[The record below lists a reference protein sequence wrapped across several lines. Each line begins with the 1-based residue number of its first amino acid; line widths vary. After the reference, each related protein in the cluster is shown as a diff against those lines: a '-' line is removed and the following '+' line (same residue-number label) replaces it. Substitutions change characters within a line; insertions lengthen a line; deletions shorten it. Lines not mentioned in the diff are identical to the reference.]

1 MSPASDPLV
10 NLTTVP
16 RMLRCLSGQ
25 PAFMRESGFEVRVIS
40 IEAASVA
47 LPIVATRAPG
57 SMDAVQDGVT
67 GTLVAPRDSQALADP
82 LRHYLRDP
90 VLRLSHGDA
99 GRARVLK
106 EFRREEFWEAMRDEY
121 RSSVM
126 SRLSVPQPRSAN
138 VSTGSGS
145 PL

>member
-25 PAFMRESGFEVRVIS
+25 PAFMGESGFEVRVIS

-47 LPIVATRAPG
+47 LPVVATRAPG
-57 SMDAVQDGVT
+57 SMNAIQDGVT
-67 GTLVAPRDSQALADP
+67 GTLVGPRDSQALADP
-82 LRHYLRDP
+82 IRHYLRDP

-106 EFRREEFWEAMRDEY
+106 EFRREELWEAMRDEY

-126 SRLSVPQPRSAN
+126 SRLSLPQPRSAN
-138 VSTGSGS
+138 VSSGSGS

>member
-10 NLTTVP
+10 HLIPVP
-16 RMLRCLSGQ
+16 MTLRCLSGQ
-25 PAFMRESGFEVRVIS
+25 SASRRESGFEVQVIS
-40 IEAASVA
+40 IEATSMG
-47 LPIVATRAPG
+47 LPVVATRVPG
-57 SMDAVQDGVT
+57 SKDAVQAGVT
-67 GTLVAPRDSQALADP
+67 GTLVAPRDSQALADAI
-82 LRHYLRDP
+82 RRYLRDP
-90 VLRLSHGDA
+90 VLRRSHGDA